1 MKDIKTKINE
11 DHGTDVR
18 WFPQDY
24 KINKSEDA
32 IDLIVGLFEASTAPE
47 ILADAFED
55 DKFDPHMFLDNNFLK
70 DLGKALGDVYME
82 KYDEIYG

>member
-1 MKDIKTKINE
+1 MKDIKLKINE
-11 DHGTDVR
+11 VKGTEVY
-18 WFPQDY
+18 WYPQDY
-24 KINKSEDA
+24 KINKPEDA

-55 DKFDPHMFLDNNFLK
+55 DKFDHHMFQDDKFLK

-82 KYDEIYG
+82 KYDELYG